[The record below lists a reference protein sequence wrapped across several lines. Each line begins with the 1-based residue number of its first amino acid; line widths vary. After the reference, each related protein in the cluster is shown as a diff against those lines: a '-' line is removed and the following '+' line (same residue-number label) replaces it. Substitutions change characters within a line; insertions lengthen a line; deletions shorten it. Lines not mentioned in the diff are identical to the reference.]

1 MIKIHKQLFYEFFN
15 KNIDLYFEFMNTIKI
30 DYTNTINELKISKDV
45 DEIRFN
51 VHKMISIISNLPI
64 IESSEIFYLCK
75 TLLIINKSD
84 HIDYYMESVK
94 KIIEFDNTII
104 RL

>member
-1 MIKIHKQLFYEFFN
+1 
-15 KNIDLYFEFMNTIKI
+15 
-30 DYTNTINELKISKDV
+30 
-45 DEIRFN
+45 

-94 KIIEFDNTII
+94 KIIEFDKTII
-104 RL
+104 GL